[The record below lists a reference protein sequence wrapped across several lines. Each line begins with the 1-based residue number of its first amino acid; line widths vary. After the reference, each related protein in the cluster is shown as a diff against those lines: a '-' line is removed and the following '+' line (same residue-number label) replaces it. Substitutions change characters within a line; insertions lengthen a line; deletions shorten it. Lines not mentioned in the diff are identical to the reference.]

1 VCYSVQRQA
10 NLLDKTLVK
19 LYGGF
24 DMKKTFALPLLAALL
39 LTACS
44 NPADGSNPAALPQA
58 PQEQQSAPQ
67 TPQAP
72 AAQQEEKW
80 PQITPVNF
88 NVDLEGYEEAPKDPV
103 YGINWVYVAKADVDW
118 VASQGK
124 TSWLFPCRKDIGLK
138 PIELHKS
145 NPDGVRFYTDMATSS
160 DGFSDAYKCVLYYK
174 KNAKSNIEYTPGLG
188 YDFKGKYFTAP
199 GLKFKYGSSTKKIT
213 VSVSQEAVENFKKN
227 YGQL

>member
-1 VCYSVQRQA
+1 
-10 NLLDKTLVK
+10 
-19 LYGGF
+19 
-24 DMKKTFALPLLAALL
+24 MKKTFALPLLAALL
-39 LTACS
+39 LAACS
-44 NPADGSNPAALPQA
+44 NPADGSNPVSAPAGDSNPIAAPTA
-58 PQEQQSAPQ
+58 PQVSESE
-67 TPQAP
+67 T
-72 AAQQEEKW
+72 W
-80 PQITPVNF
+80 PKITPVNWEM
-88 NVDLEGYEEAPKDPV
+88 DLEGYEEAPKDPV